1 MLSFLAKNNVNKDDA
16 FKFAELVRK
25 GNQVK
30 KAKDYQALVKK
41 LQECNVPQ

>member
-1 MLSFLAKNNVNKDDA
+1 MLNFLAKNNVNKDDA

-25 GNQVK
+25 GNQYK
-30 KAKDYQALVKK
+30 KAKDFLPLVAK